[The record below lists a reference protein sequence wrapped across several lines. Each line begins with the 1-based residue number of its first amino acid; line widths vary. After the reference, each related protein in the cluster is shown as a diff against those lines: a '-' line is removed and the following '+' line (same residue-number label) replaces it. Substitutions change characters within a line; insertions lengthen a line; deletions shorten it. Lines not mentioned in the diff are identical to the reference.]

1 MSITATTIDREEF
14 EGTSG
19 IRYNITLEEIKT
31 EAQIAYWV
39 HIQEITEEFEGLDI
53 TEEFNERHEAYG
65 FFSQYIDDHRIHY
78 EVQLLKIPECTRN
91 GFMLAEATCQ
101 TVAKFV
107 DFSRA
112 QSYFSRFCSGANDAD
127 GYCGNQ
133 NYCMARFYRIVE
145 V

>member
-1 MSITATTIDREEF
+1 MSTTATTIDCEEF

-19 IRYNITLEEIKT
+19 IRYSITLKELKT
-31 EAQIAYWV
+31 ETRATYLV
-39 HIQEITEEFEGLDI
+39 HVKEITEELEGLDI
-53 TEEFNERHEAYG
+53 TEEFDKLHEAYG

-78 EVQLLKIPECTRN
+78 VVQLLKIPEYTRN

-112 QSYFSRFCSGANDAD
+112 QSYFSRFCSGANDAE
-127 GYCGNQ
+127 GYCDNQ
-133 NYCMARFYRIVE
+133 NYCTARFYRIVE